1 MHATFAPRGPAR
13 ARRAVTTSA
22 LCLSDVLDNGCVGPG
37 HVHAAESLQNHRN
50 PPATGTKMSA
60 RAPFSTDVH
69 VYVSRGALDKAQAWA
84 KARRLHHLL
93 TLVALLKLVAA
104 RSASARSVA
113 AVYGMGGAC
122 SRVVR
127 DANVSFIVTRH
138 ENFTVSAANLDVH
151 AMRKGSAVGSA
162 ENVIEVSAHNLDRFL
177 VRQIDGARRNSPAS
191 SSSTRA
197 GEARGWGRTGCEV
210 SADRVRARRARPRT
224 LCVRYSLMRYRR
236 NRRRAALHHETAR
249 AREILLAVVGGC
261 MVGVHA
267 GGE

>member
-1 MHATFAPRGPAR
+1 MGNTHIYTHVSQVLATPRLQNPSNYGGVTRARPAPGRARVVVNPALNASGAARDLLRGACGGAFRRNVFEQAAFSSAIKRDLANAYLRELPRDALLMPRPARAAR

-93 TLVALLKLVAA
+93 ALIALLKLVAA

-113 AVYGMGGAC
+113 AVYGTGGAC
-122 SRVVR
+122 SRVV
-127 DANVSFIVTRH
+127 
-138 ENFTVSAANLDVH
+138 
-151 AMRKGSAVGSA
+151 
-162 ENVIEVSAHNLDRFL
+162 
-177 VRQIDGARRNSPAS
+177 
-191 SSSTRA
+191 
-197 GEARGWGRTGCEV
+197 
-210 SADRVRARRARPRT
+210 
-224 LCVRYSLMRYRR
+224 
-236 NRRRAALHHETAR
+236 
-249 AREILLAVVGGC
+249 
-261 MVGVHA
+261 
-267 GGE
+267 